1 MTVAPVALHARF
13 GKPKVSVI
21 IPCHN
26 SERDLPMAV
35 ASVINQTYDNLEL
48 VIVSDDGRTTAPF

>member
-1 MTVAPVALHARF
+1 
-13 GKPKVSVI
+13 
-21 IPCHN
+21 
-26 SERDLPMAV
+26 MAV